1 MKRKTYTFI
10 ALLLIFSSAQATDYH
25 IGPGQPL
32 TDIADVDWT
41 ALQAGDRVFIHW
53 RSTPYREKWVI
64 NVQGATQDPISII
77 GVNGPNGEQPVIDGE
92 NAVTVAGLNFW
103 NEQRGVI
110 KIGGSNIPSDGLPQH
125 IIIEN
130 LDIRSGHPDYQFTND
145 QGQTET
151 YSNNAAA
158 IYVEKAAHL
167 TIRNCSLS
175 NSGNGL
181 FIGAFN
187 GQTENILI
195 EKNHIYGNGVVGRI
209 YEHNTYTAAIDITYQ
224 FNRFG
229 PLKAG
234 AGGNNLKDRSAGLV
248 VAYNWIEGGNRQ
260 LDLVD
265 AEDSENLV
273 NHPSYHETHVYGNVL
288 IEPNNDGNSQI
299 IHYGG
304 DSGTTADYRKGT
316 LYLYNNTIISER
328 SGNTTLVRL
337 STNDETAEVFNNIYY
352 GEAAGHT
359 LALMAGNG
367 TFNYQ
372 HNWLKTNYSDC
383 HCSPGGTVN
392 NLGSQI
398 TGTTPDF
405 LDLNAQNYRL
415 SINAPGINQGMA
427 IPANLSAHIP
437 QYEYQKHQQ
446 ARPRLND
453 GSIDI
458 GAFETIDLIFADG
471 FE

>member
-1 MKRKTYTFI
+1 MNHRLITLIT
-10 ALLLIFSSAQATDYH
+10 LLLIVSTAQAADYH
-25 IGPGQPL
+25 IGTGQSHQ
-32 TDIADVDWT
+32 DIADVDWT
-41 ALQAGDRVFIHW
+41 DLQAGDNVYIHW

-64 NVQGATQDPISII
+64 NVQGTAQDPISII

-130 LDIRSGHPDYQFTND
+130 LDIRSGHPDYQFSND
-145 QGQTET
+145 QGQTEQ

-187 GQTENILI
+187 GQTEDILI
-195 EKNHIYGNGVVGRI
+195 EKNHIYGNGVIGRI

-265 AEDSENLV
+265 AEDSAVLV
-273 NHPSYHETHVYGNVL
+273 NHPSYNETHVYGNVL
-288 IEPNNDGNSQI
+288 IEPDGDGNSQM

-304 DSGTTADYRKGT
+304 DSGTTSDYRKGT
-316 LYLYNNTIISER
+316 LYLYNNTFISER

-352 GEAAGHT
+352 GTANGQS
-359 LALMAGNG
+359 LALIDGNG
-367 TFNYQ
+367 TINYQ
-372 HNWLKTNYSDC
+372 HNWLKSNYSDC
-383 HCSPGGTVN
+383 HCSPAGTIN
-392 NLGSQI
+392 DLGNQL
-398 TGTTPDF
+398 TGTEPDF
-405 LDLNAQNYRL
+405 VDFNTQNFHL
-415 SINAPGINQGMA
+415 QINATATDHGMT
-427 IPANLSAHIP
+427 IPTNLSAHIP
-437 QYEYQKHQQ
+437 QWEYQKHQQ
-446 ARPRLND
+446 AKPRLTD
-453 GSIDI
+453 GFLDL
-458 GAFETIDLIFADG
+458 GAYETIDLIFADG